1 MAQICWQV
9 HLALIEADINEM
21 DGDDQQLV
29 AAEIMILRFVCRF
42 VELSGKRRE

>member
-9 HLALIEADINEM
+9 HEALIEAYIKEM

-29 AAEIMILRFVCRF
+29 AAEVMILRFVCRF

>member
-9 HLALIEADINEM
+9 HEALIEADINEM

-29 AAEIMILRFVCRF
+29 AAEVMILRFMCRF

>member
-9 HLALIEADINEM
+9 REALIEADINEM
-21 DGDDQQLV
+21 EGDDQQYV
-29 AAEIMILRFVCRF
+29 AAEMMMLRFVCKF